1 GASKQRPP
9 ENSNQFMK
17 LRLSLLLLSAVCTLL
32 SPRPKAQPALPGG
45 GLGGPPQGPRFGG
58 AMSKLFG
65 EHKAFTAQIEMRA
78 KNPEGGEQM
87 TIPGQFSFL
96 EGKTRFELDITE
108 TKGANVPPQAAAQI
122 KSLGLGQMA
131 MISRPDKKVA
141 YMVYPAMQAYLEN
154 PL

>member
-1 GASKQRPP
+1 MSWLSDSEAEATKPPNIKMERSLVTRPANRTGGANSSLFFLVFTAAYATGASKQRPP

-32 SPRPKAQPALPGG
+32 SPRSKAQPALPGG

-87 TIPGQFSFL
+87 TIPGQF
-96 EGKTRFELDITE
+96 
-108 TKGANVPPQAAAQI
+108 
-122 KSLGLGQMA
+122 
-131 MISRPDKKVA
+131 
-141 YMVYPAMQAYLEN
+141 
-154 PL
+154 